1 MLGFERG
8 SQYSNNIT
16 NMESAGSNQIRN
28 MNAQNLSNYNVQ
40 EKMSNAINNN
50 QEINAKA
57 RESSGFITKS
67 REGAGEF
74 IADARNVYK
83 SAQGFKKAGDDI
95 ASSVSKFK
103 RGRFIDS
110 GLGDEG
116 GEFMSGVSDTADVVD
131 TTVQDS
137 VAARRLGQTSAV
149 ATQGVSSVLE
159 SARAGLRGADAG
171 QVVRAA
177 ARAGIEGSDIGRGV
191 STAFTGTRS
200 AITGVQEGA
209 RALAG
214 GDAEGIISGGA
225 KVISGAKSTLGA
237 LDSLSKGAEG
247 LNVVSG
253 VSDILDDADGGF
265 SKMNTKEKIGNVTGI
280 GSAGFSLAGLA
291 GSLEYGGTML
301 DATGIGAELGLAFNV
316 AGAVLGGVSA
326 VEDYFGSKSKQKTQ
340 PAKRTS
346 VAKPVTIAQS
356 NVPISALQ
364 SGGVATAGYN

>member
-8 SQYSNNIT
+8 TQYSNNI
-16 NMESAGSNQIRN
+16 MSRESGASNQISN

-40 EKMSNAINNN
+40 EKMSNSINNN
-50 QEINAKA
+50 LEMNKQA
-57 RESSGFITKS
+57 RESGGFITKAK
-67 REGAGEF
+67 EGAGEF

-83 SAQGFKKAGDDI
+83 AGKGFKKAGDDI
-95 ASSVSKFK
+95 ASSVTKFK
-103 RGRFIDS
+103 RGKFIDS

-116 GEFMSGVSDTADVVD
+116 GEFMSAVSDTSPVVD
-131 TTVQDS
+131 TTVQDA
-137 VAARRLGQTSAV
+137 VALRRAGQSSAV

-159 SARAGLRGADAG
+159 SARAGLRGTDAG
-171 QVVRAA
+171 AVVRAA
-177 ARAGIEGSDIGRGV
+177 ARAGIGGTDIGRGV
-191 STAFTGTRS
+191 NTAFTGTRS
-200 AITGVQEGA
+200 AVTGAQEGA

-214 GDAEGIISGGA
+214 GDAVGTVEGITKA
-225 KVISGAKSTLGA
+225 VSGAKSTLGA

-253 VSDILDDADGGF
+253 ISDALDDFDGGF
-265 SKMNTKEKIGNVTGI
+265 SKMNTQEKIGNVTGQA
-280 GSAGFSLAGLA
+280 SAGFSLAGLA
-291 GSLEYGGTML
+291 GSFEAGGDLL

-326 VEDYFGSKSKQKTQ
+326 AEDYFGGKSKQKNQ

-346 VAKPVTIAQS
+346 VARPPTMAQP

-364 SGGVATAGYN
+364 SGGVATSGYN